1 MAAWKDRRI
10 LDLLAIEQPLLLA
23 PMAGAGLAPLAIA
36 VAKAGGLGAIPCSSL
51 PVEKAT
57 AEVVAFRD
65 AVDGPINLN
74 FFAHRPEAPTAEA
87 NARWLERLAPYFEEF
102 GVDASGLPAAGGRA
116 PFDEAMCTMVESLRP
131 EVVSFH
137 FGLPEEPLLARVK
150 ATGAVVLSSAT
161 TVAEGRWLAER
172 GCDAVIAQ
180 GYEAGGHRG
189 NFLTDDMATQPGT
202 MALVPQLVDA
212 LHVPVIAAGAISDG
226 RGMAA
231 ALCLGASAVQVGTAF
246 LLAEEANTVTVHR
259 QALREARDD
268 NTAITNVL
276 TGRPARG
283 VLNRVMREL
292 GPLTGDALP
301 FPLAGGPLAPLRK
314 VAEARGLGDFQPLWA
329 GQSAALARD
338 GSATAITIDIVEV
351 AARLLR
357 I

>member
-1 MAAWKDRRI
+1 
-10 LDLLAIEQPLLLA
+10 
-23 PMAGAGLAPLAIA
+23 
-36 VAKAGGLGAIPCSSL
+36 
-51 PVEKAT
+51 
-57 AEVVAFRD
+57 
-65 AVDGPINLN
+65 
-74 FFAHRPEAPTAEA
+74 
-87 NARWLERLAPYFEEF
+87 
-102 GVDASGLPAAGGRA
+102 
-116 PFDEAMCTMVESLRP
+116 
-131 EVVSFH
+131 VVSFH